1 MAIRKLHWPTPIPDP
16 ASPEIHPLTL
26 FRSSLPTTAPR
37 APHLLR
43 SKITTGL
50 ALLALSTACLLLLG
64 CGMKDPAEAAT
75 IAPTGQKYELKL
87 HHLHT
92 GESLDVVYRVGDTY
106 IPEAM
111 NQLNHFLRDH
121 RTEDQS
127 HYDPH
132 EFDLLHNLMAR
143 LGRPQGL
150 IDVVCGYR
158 TPESNEYLRN
168 LGPETGVAKHSQHIE
183 AKAIDIRVPGIRT
196 RRLRDAAL
204 SLQAGG
210 VGYYP
215 LSQFVHVDVGPVRHW
230 TFDRHGEY

>member
-26 FRSSLPTTAPR
+26 FTTTTTASR

-50 ALLALSTACLLLLG
+50 ALLALSTACLLLPG
-64 CGMKDPAEAAT
+64 CGMKAPEAAA

-143 LGRPQGL
+143 LGRPQGM

-158 TPESNEYLRN
+158 TPESNEYS
-168 LGPETGVAKHSQHIE
+168 TTITAKRR
-183 AKAIDIRVPGIRT
+183 RVENI
-196 RRLRDAAL
+196 
-204 SLQAGG
+204 
-210 VGYYP
+210 
-215 LSQFVHVDVGPVRHW
+215 
-230 TFDRHGEY
+230 

>member
-1 MAIRKLHWPTPIPDP
+1 MPHFTTLLNKSRLRNLAIAGLAVAAILC
-16 ASPEIHPLTL
+16 LTL
-26 FRSSLPTTAPR
+26 PAAARNTRIHLHTHVVRLKSVPLLEPGIVPDEADALPTTGR
-37 APHLLR
+37 
-43 SKITTGL
+43 
-50 ALLALSTACLLLLG
+50 
-64 CGMKDPAEAAT
+64 
-75 IAPTGQKYELKL
+75 KYELKL
-87 HHLHT
+87 YHLHT
-92 GESLDVVYRVGDTY
+92 GETIDVVYRIGNVY
-106 IPEAM
+106 IPDAM
-111 NQLNHFLRDH
+111 EKLNHFLRDH

-158 TPESNEYLRN
+158 TPESNEYLRT

-183 AKAIDIRVPGIRT
+183 AKAIDIRVPGVRT